1 MNWIGW
7 LILATL
13 LVDYFLNLL
22 ADWLNVRHMQARLPE
37 EFRGY
42 YDDDRYRT
50 AQQYLHVNTRF
61 GWVVSSV
68 NLAALLAF
76 WFGNGFAFLDAWVRA
91 WHLGP
96 ILAGMAYIGILS
108 ALTAILSLPFRLY
121 RTFVIE
127 ARFGFN
133 RTTPKI
139 FIQDQLKALGLAIV
153 LGAPLLAAVLWFFQY
168 AGAQAW
174 LLCWLAVTAYMLF
187 VQFIAPTWIMPL
199 FNKFS
204 RLEDGELRDAI
215 VSYARSIHFPLENI
229 FVMDG
234 SRRSSKS
241 NAFFTG
247 FGSHKRIVLFD
258 TLIANHTVS
267 ELVAVL
273 AHEMG
278 HYKKRH
284 VLIGLVAG
292 ILQTGL
298 MFYLLSIF
306 IEYAPLF
313 EAFFLQR
320 PSVYAGLVF
329 FALLYTPLD
338 LFLGMIMQVLSRRHE
353 YQADRFAVRTTGRA
367 GAMAEALKKLSVH
380 NLGNLTPHPFYV
392 FLNYSH
398 PPVLARIRAIDRA
411 GASQGSAD

>member
-7 LILATL
+7 IILATL
-13 LVDYFLNLL
+13 LVDFVLNAV
-22 ADWLNVRHMQARLPE
+22 ADWLNLRHTQATLPE
-37 EFRGY
+37 EFRDV
-42 YDDDRYRT
+42 YDSERYRT
-50 AQQYLHVNTRF
+50 ARQYLQVNTRF
-61 GWVVSSV
+61 GWVVSAV
-68 NLAALLAF
+68 NLAALLVF
-76 WFGNGFAFLDAWVRA
+76 WFGHGFAFLEGLVRSWDVGVIA
-91 WHLGP
+91 AGLG
-96 ILAGMAYIGILS
+96 YIGILA
-108 ALTAILSLPFRLY
+108 ALAGVLSLPFRLY

-127 ARFGFN
+127 ERFGFN
-133 RTTPKI
+133 RTTVKT
-139 FIQDQLKALGLAIV
+139 FIQDQLKALGLSIL
-153 LGAPLLAAVLWFFQY
+153 LGGPLLAAVLAFFQY
-168 AGAQAW
+168 AGGQAW
-174 LLCWLAVTAYMLF
+174 LLCWLAVTLYMLF
-187 VQFIAPTWIMPL
+187 VQFIAPTWILPL

-204 RLEDGELRDAI
+204 PLEDSELRDAI
-215 VSYARSIHFPLENI
+215 VDYARSIDFPLQNI

-247 FGSHKRIVLFD
+247 FGNHKRIVLFD

-284 VLIGLVAG
+284 VYIGLAAG

-298 MFYLLSIF
+298 MFYLLSFF
-306 IEYAPLF
+306 IEYRTLF
-313 EAFFLQR
+313 EAFFIRQ

-338 LFLGMIMQVLSRRHE
+338 FFLGMAMRVLSRRHE
-353 YQADRFAVRTTGRA
+353 YEADRFSVRTTHRPRA
-367 GAMAEALKKLSVH
+367 MIAALKKLSVH
-380 NLGNLTPHPFYV
+380 NLGTLTPHPFYV

-398 PPVLARIRAIDRA
+398 PPVLARIRAIDRMKP
-411 GASQGSAD
+411 S